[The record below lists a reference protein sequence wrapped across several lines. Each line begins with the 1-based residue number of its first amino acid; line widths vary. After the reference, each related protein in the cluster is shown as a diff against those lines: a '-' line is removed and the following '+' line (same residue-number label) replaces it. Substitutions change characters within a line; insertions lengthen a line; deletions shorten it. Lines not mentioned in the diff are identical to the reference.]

1 MKVESALK
9 QGLNQ
14 IGRHWEAGEFDSALA
29 VVDHLLDLSPANPAL
44 LVKRAQLIQLLIL
57 ADDAPSIDSARA
69 CLNLAAQLDDQSPV
83 PLIERAYFTYSILDD
98 DTAAEKQF
106 RRAIAVCRNLLR
118 EALAGRAKAL
128 ADLNRDAEA
137 FACLAE
143 ARAIPG
149 DAAPTDDQLLADFR
163 LLLQPTN

>member
-44 LVKRAQLIQLLIL
+44 LVKRAQLIQLVHSVE
-57 ADDAPSIDSARA
+57 DAPPLGAARA
-69 CLNLAAQLDDQSPV
+69 CLSLAAQIDDQSPV
-83 PLIERAYFTYSILDD
+83 PLVERAYFTHAVLDD
-98 DTAAEKQF
+98 AAAAERQF
-106 RRAIAVCRNLLR
+106 RRAITLCRNLLR

-128 ADLNRDAEA
+128 AELDRDAEA

-143 ARAIPG
+143 ARALPG

-163 LLLQPTN
+163 SLVQTTN